1 MKTLHILLAICVL
14 FSIGAGGQELKEPAT
29 IHVTGTA
36 EISVPPDAAVF
47 LLEVTKLNKYLA
59 SAKRETDDAL
69 AKIITLTKRYDIKPE
84 NVRTDHISVEMKY
97 QYIRDR
103 QNPLVD
109 EDGDPIGVR
118 TFLGYEVSTTV
129 VVRLTDLSRFE
140 DFFSAVLLTGL
151 TEIDD
156 VDFAA
161 ANITELRAQARVNAM
176 KAAKEKADA
185 MAGAIGQNVGKAI
198 FITEGITQRPIISAG
213 VMSNTISVSAAASEP
228 VATFAPGS
236 IKVTA
241 QVTVTFLLN

>member
-14 FSIGAGGQELKEPAT
+14 FSIGADGQELKEPPT

-47 LLEVTKLNKYLA
+47 SLEVTKLNKDLA

-69 AKIITLTKRYDIKPE
+69 AKIIMLTKRYDIKPE

-151 TEIDD
+151 TEIDG

-185 MAGAIGQNVGKAI
+185 MASAIGQNVGKAI
-198 FITEGITQRPIISAG
+198 FITEGITQRPIAG
-213 VMSNTISVSAAASEP
+213 LMANTISVSAAASEP

>member
-1 MKTLHILLAICVL
+1 
-14 FSIGAGGQELKEPAT
+14 
-29 IHVTGTA
+29 
-36 EISVPPDAAVF
+36 
-47 LLEVTKLNKYLA
+47 
-59 SAKRETDDAL
+59 
-69 AKIITLTKRYDIKPE
+69 
-84 NVRTDHISVEMKY
+84 MKY

-109 EDGDPIGVR
+109 EDDESIGVR
-118 TFLGYEVSTTV
+118 TFLGYQVMTTV
-129 VVRLTDLSRFE
+129 VVRLTDLTKFE

-156 VDFAA
+156 VDFVSE
-161 ANITELRAQARVNAM
+161 NITELRAQARVNAM

-185 MAGAIGQNVGKAI
+185 MAGAIGQSVGKAI
-198 FITEGITQRPIISAG
+198 SISEGITQRPFAAGLSA
-213 VMSNTISVSAAASEP
+213 NTYSVSGSASEP